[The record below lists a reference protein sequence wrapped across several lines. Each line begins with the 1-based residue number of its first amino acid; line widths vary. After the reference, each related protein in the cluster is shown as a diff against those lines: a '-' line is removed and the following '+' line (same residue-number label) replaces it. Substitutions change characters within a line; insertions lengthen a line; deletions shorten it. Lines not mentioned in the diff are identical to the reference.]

1 MAVEQLLGAT
11 EVNQSALSGKQWYRS
26 VCDMLY
32 VVHVVVAPTYDFFV
46 DVKFLFFKR
55 RC

>member
-11 EVNQSALSGKQWYRS
+11 EVTQSAHSGKQWCRS
-26 VCDMLY
+26 LCDILY

-46 DVKFLFFKR
+46 YVKLLF
-55 RC
+55 